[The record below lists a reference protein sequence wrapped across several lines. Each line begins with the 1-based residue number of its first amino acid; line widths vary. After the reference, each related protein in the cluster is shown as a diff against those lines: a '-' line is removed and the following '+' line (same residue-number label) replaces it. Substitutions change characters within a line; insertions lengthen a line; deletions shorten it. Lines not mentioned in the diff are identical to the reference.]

1 MAKFR
6 DKYWWMFEALFCF
19 LWSVHLPIHINIRYN
34 WSRSHLLTFFSLL
47 HVPPLQNKSRGP
59 SLPIKRWFFPNRWK
73 VKLTWLLL
81 STPGVQRCAWTGADR
96 DVLFSYD
103 AFCFQAGWNFYSEGG
118 WLRHGAG
125 HLWQGILQ
133 HSRSQTGEAAGE
145 VDGYRKPANTEVH
158 DQVWRG
164 EFVSS
169 SLLIYACCHCRV
181 CI

>member
-1 MAKFR
+1 MNVWGTFLFFVICSFAHTYRYKVLLIPLSFS
-6 DKYWWMFEALFCF
+6 DFFFTIALPTIAEQKYAAF
-19 LWSVHLPIHINIRYN
+19 
-34 WSRSHLLTFFSLL
+34 SR
-47 HVPPLQNKSRGP
+47 
-59 SLPIKRWFFPNRWK
+59 WNRWK

-96 DVLFSYD
+96 DMLFSYD

-169 SLLIYACCHCRV
+169 SLLIYACCNCRV